1 MQNEQ
6 DVQIFSD
13 KPLSLKRQASLPGY
27 RSGRRLGTDDR
38 ISGRLEKYHKQPY
51 VKTLFTV
58 LNIADEFVKFP

>member
-27 RSGRRLGTDDR
+27 RSGRLLGTDDR

-51 VKTLFTV
+51 VNMSFTD
-58 LNIADEFVKFP
+58 LNIADEFMKCP